1 MLVLDRKVQEG
12 FWVGGSIYVK
22 VLSIGR
28 RRVKLGVEAPAD
40 LEVLRDELRSRP
52 SGDIRGRRAS

>member
-12 FWVGGSIYVK
+12 FWIGGRIYIK

-28 RRVKLGVEAPAD
+28 RRVKIGVEAPID
-40 LEVLRDELRSRP
+40 LEVLREELQRP
-52 SGDIRGRRAS
+52 TAEGSRGRRVS

>member
-12 FWVGGSIYVK
+12 FWVGGRIYIK

-28 RRVKLGVEAPAD
+28 RRVKIGVEAPAD
-40 LEVLRDELRSRP
+40 LEVLREELQ
-52 SGDIRGRRAS
+52 RAGEQRQRVS

>member
-12 FWVGGSIYVK
+12 FWVGGRIYIK

-28 RRVKLGVEAPAD
+28 RRVKIGVEAPGD
-40 LEVLRDELRSRP
+40 FEVLRDELE
-52 SGDIRGRRAS
+52 RASEARRNRAS

>member
-12 FWVGGSIYVK
+12 FWIGGRIYIK

-28 RRVKLGVEAPAD
+28 RRVKIGVEAPAD
-40 LEVLRDELRSRP
+40 LEVLRDELQRSDVAGR
-52 SGDIRGRRAS
+52 GDRAS

>member
-12 FWVGGSIYVK
+12 FWVGGRIYIK

-28 RRVKLGVEAPAD
+28 RRVKIGVEAPAD
-40 LEVLRDELRSRP
+40 LEVLRDELERANEA
-52 SGDIRGRRAS
+52 RRNRVS